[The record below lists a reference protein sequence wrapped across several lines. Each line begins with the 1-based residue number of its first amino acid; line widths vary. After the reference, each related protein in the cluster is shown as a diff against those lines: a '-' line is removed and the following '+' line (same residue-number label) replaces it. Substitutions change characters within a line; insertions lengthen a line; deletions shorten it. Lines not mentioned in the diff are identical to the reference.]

1 MGYHP
6 VNLLFR
12 FILELVALVAMSFW
26 GWTQHDGLAR
36 YALALMVPL
45 LAATIWGIFNV
56 PGDHSRS
63 GDALVAVPGMVRLA
77 IEAVIFGF
85 AVWALFAT
93 GAVTQGRCLAAAL
106 VIHYALSWDRNLWLL
121 RR

>member
-1 MGYHP
+1 MAYHP

-12 FILELVALVAMSFW
+12 FMLELAALAAMAYW

-36 YALALMVPL
+36 YTLAVMAPL

-63 GDALVAVPGMVRLA
+63 GDALVAVPGALRLA
-77 IEAVIFGF
+77 VEGAIFGF
-85 AVWALFAT
+85 AVWALVVA
-93 GAVTQGRCLAAAL
+93 GAVTPARCLAAAL
-106 VIHYALSWDRNLWLL
+106 VVHYALSWDRNIWLL